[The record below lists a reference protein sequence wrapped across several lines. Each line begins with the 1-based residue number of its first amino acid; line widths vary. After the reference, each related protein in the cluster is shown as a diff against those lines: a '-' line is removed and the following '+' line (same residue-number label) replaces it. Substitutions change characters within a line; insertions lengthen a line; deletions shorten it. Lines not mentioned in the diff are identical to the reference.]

1 MTFLTNDNKYLSISH
16 GINLQVLAYIMAIG
30 VYIKYDKKHI
40 IILMFILFISNS
52 LSDISTF
59 YNDENLEDKN
69 SIINN
74 ALIVFVTEFII
85 ITILVLPL
93 IFVSNKFFSLLIS
106 YSLSFILLYTNNS
119 YNLHYS
125 NEKNIGIIIFFYS
138 ISYLIYLLT
147 LYTDKYL

>member
-1 MTFLTNDNKYLSISH
+1 MAFLTSDNKYLSISH

-52 LSDISTF
+52 LPDISTF

-69 SIINN
+69 SIIND

-106 YSLSFILLYTNNS
+106 YTLSFILLYTNNS

-147 LYTDKYL
+147 LYSDKYL

>member
-1 MTFLTNDNKYLSISH
+1 MTFLTSDNKYLSISH

-69 SIINN
+69 SIFNN
-74 ALIVFVTEFII
+74 ALIVFITEFII

-93 IFVSNKFFSLLIS
+93 IFVSNKFFSLLLS
-106 YSLSFILLYTNNS
+106 YTLSFILLYTNNS

-147 LYTDKYL
+147 LYSDKYL

>member
-1 MTFLTNDNKYLSISH
+1 MAFLTSDNKYLSISH

-69 SIINN
+69 SIFND
-74 ALIVFVTEFII
+74 ALIVFITEFII

-106 YSLSFILLYTNNS
+106 YTLSFILLYTNNS

-147 LYTDKYL
+147 LYSYKYL

>member
-1 MTFLTNDNKYLSISH
+1 MTFLTSDNKYLSISH

-69 SIINN
+69 SIFNN
-74 ALIVFVTEFII
+74 ALIVFITEFII

-106 YSLSFILLYTNNS
+106 YTLSFILLYTNNS

-147 LYTDKYL
+147 LYSDKYL

>member
-52 LSDISTF
+52 LPDISTF

-69 SIINN
+69 SIFND
-74 ALIVFVTEFII
+74 ALIVFITEFII

-106 YSLSFILLYTNNS
+106 YTLSFILLYTNNS